1 MSERPDTQR
10 ENRLREGY
18 ERMLA
23 RLREGGSELNWEALQ
38 RELDDAVEF
47 EAELQE
53 YTKDELALLRA
64 WVERDLV
71 DLRRYLR
78 EGGRSVATW
87 LGIDLDQLSR
97 RVAESLLSIADRS
110 VVDSVR
116 LNEDLEAARADYCEG
131 EMAVPGRM
139 ACVHCD
145 AEVDLEGVTLIEP
158 CHQCGHRYFVRVSQ

>member
-23 RLREGGSELNWEALQ
+23 RLREGSSELNWETLQ

-53 YTKDELALLRA
+53 YT
-64 WVERDLV
+64 
-71 DLRRYLR
+71 
-78 EGGRSVATW
+78 
-87 LGIDLDQLSR
+87 
-97 RVAESLLSIADRS
+97 VAESLLSIADRS